1 MDLHEL
7 KSRELLTFLGAK
19 RHIIPFMPGRVLGMW
34 RMYHGQG
41 QGENSR
47 SLNKFLIY
55 VWADKINQNTEEK
68 QPQSEPAHTHYFFLV
83 TPHLVGMDAKCRRQ
97 AGALR

>member
-7 KSRELLTFLGAK
+7 KSRELLSLLGAK
-19 RHIIPFMPGRVLGMW
+19 RHIIPFMPGRVLGLR

-47 SLNKFLIY
+47 NLSKFLIY
-55 VWADKINQNTEEK
+55 MFGLTREI
-68 QPQSEPAHTHYFFLV
+68 
-83 TPHLVGMDAKCRRQ
+83 RI
-97 AGALR
+97 LRKSSHRNL